1 MFFYYIYFQKEY
13 IMKTSLTILLASL
26 LASSFLSAD
35 PIIKA
40 KNPVAAAVVVGNNSN
55 PHNSAAN
62 KAVKVG
68 VAREVIDP
76 NDSAA
81 EKIVK
86 GKVIQGDHRKKRQ
99 IQRNVR

>member
-1 MFFYYIYFQKEY
+1 
-13 IMKTSLTILLASL
+13 MKTTSILLLTSL
-26 LASSFLSAD
+26 LATSFLSAD
-35 PIIKA
+35 RIIKA

-55 PHNSAAN
+55 PNNSAAN

-68 VAREVIDP
+68 VARNVIDP

-81 EKIVK
+81 EKVVK
-86 GKVIQGDHRKKRQ
+86 GKVIQGDQRKKRQ